1 MSNYSQIYYEK
12 NKTSIIAKNIE
23 RQSKSEKYKKYQ
35 REYYLNNIQKTKNL
49 TDNDKWLLQYNK
61 RIKKSEY
68 YKEYNEN
75 KKAKNK
81 INKSLI
87 LIL

>member
-61 RIKKSEY
+61 RIKLT
-68 YKEYNEN
+68 NP
-75 KKAKNK
+75 
-81 INKSLI
+81 
-87 LIL
+87 

>member
-61 RIKKSEY
+61 RIKKSE
-68 YKEYNEN
+68 EYNEN